1 MSRMAIRVAT
11 TTEEE
16 PNTVGTQSGKP
27 LPDRQPDTW
36 VIPTPSATDRPTTV
50 LLRAVK
56 PPSVIMRMPV
66 MVMVAN
72 TEMVAPPTTH
82 WGMVERTEA
91 NLGMKPATSM
101 MRAAR
106 ANTARLMTLLTVTIP
121 TFWL

>member
-1 MSRMAIRVAT
+1 MCIRD
-11 TTEEE
+11 
-16 PNTVGTQSGKP
+16 S
-27 LPDRQPDTW
+27 TW
-36 VIPTPSATDRPTTV
+36 VIPTPRATDRPTTV
-50 LLRAVK
+50 LLRGVK
-56 PPSVIMRMPV
+56 PPSVIMRIPV

-82 WGMVERTEA
+82 WGMVERMEA

-106 ANTARLMTLLTVTIP
+106 ANTARLMTLLTVTMP